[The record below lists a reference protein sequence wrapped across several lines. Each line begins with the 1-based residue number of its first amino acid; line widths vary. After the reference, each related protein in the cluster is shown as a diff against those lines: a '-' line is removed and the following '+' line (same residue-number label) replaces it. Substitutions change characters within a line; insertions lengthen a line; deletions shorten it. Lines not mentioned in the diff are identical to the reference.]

1 MLQKDKQMKEIKA
14 QYLKI
19 VLYLLNTKCTS
30 ERSITEIDNAKDID
44 IVIPIYN
51 LIEYSNNLKEH
62 LKVYVNI
69 TKMSQLIT

>member
-19 VLYLLNTKCTS
+19 VLYLLNTTCTS
-30 ERSITEIDNAKDID
+30 ERSITGIDNAKDID